1 MKKLVWCCLLAI
13 VSLALNAQEIVIKG
27 KVKDAGNSEPIIAAN
42 VSLLTTDSAL
52 VGGMATDTKGSFRLR
67 KIQSGDYLV
76 SVTYLGYKPSVLKL
90 DGVTT
95 SVDLQDIWLEPE
107 AVQLGE
113 VAVAAS
119 AMVRKIDRQLLF
131 PSPEQMQKSTDGLDL
146 TRRLSLPRIMVDMAE
161 KNISMANGNVQLR
174 INGVASTSKDVLA
187 IPPAD
192 ILRVEYHDN
201 PGLRY
206 GEGVDVVLDYITV
219 KRMSGGNFGVD
230 LNHQLNTFWMGDYL
244 YGKYNHGKSEFSLS
258 SFANGHKYSEYWKD
272 VTETFRYPDSELT
285 RRQEGL
291 PDRNYEMYWVTTA
304 NYNYREG
311 EKYFL
316 NAKFNMFLYDYPH
329 EYGKSLLSNSVN
341 DRITRLTSYDKQLT
355 KRPSLDIY
363 FFRQLPRKQAI
374 ILNAVGTY
382 SNTDSEHQ
390 YRETADEAVLTD
402 ISTFVRGKRY
412 SVIGEGIYEKELA
425 SGDRLTG
432 GVKHTQAYTDN
443 VYTGS
448 GNYTT
453 EMIEAETYLYSQ
465 YIGKWKSFVYNIGVG
480 ASRQYVSQEGADSY
494 DRWYFRPTV
503 NLTYNINPKLSLRY
517 RYTFRNQNPSLA
529 QLSNVEQWIDSLQIR
544 KGNPGLK
551 PFLFHYNALDFNVN
565 TAKVKTGM
573 TVSYHYYPD
582 AVMEET
588 RFDAVRRLFVRTYD
602 NQKSF
607 SRFSA
612 DAYLNYSPF
621 GDYLNINASGGI
633 NHFVSEGNQ
642 YSHTFTNA
650 YYILNLSSDVKKFT
664 FGLMF
669 YKRAFSF
676 WGETSSEADCFNM
689 LRVGYRLGKVQ
700 LGASFST
707 PFYSTTA
714 RYRTK
719 NRSELAPYVSDT
731 RFGDIY
737 PSFRLSFSYHL
748 DFGRKYQSGNRKV
761 NNADNESG
769 ILDNRK

>member
-1 MKKLVWCCLLAI
+1 MKKLICFCLLAI
-13 VSLALNAQEIVIKG
+13 VSLTLNAQEIVIKG
-27 KVKDAGNSEPIIAAN
+27 NVKDAGNSEPVVAAN
-42 VSLLTTDSAL
+42 ISLLTKDSAL
-52 VGGMATDTKGSFRLR
+52 VGGVASDNKGNFRLR
-67 KIQSGDYLV
+67 NLKHGDYLV
-76 SVTYLGYKPSVLKL
+76 GVTYLGYKPSVLKL
-90 DGVTT
+90 EGVTV
-95 SVDLQDIWLEPE
+95 SVDVHEVWLEPDVVE
-107 AVQLGE
+107 LNE
-113 VAVAAS
+113 VSVEAS
-119 AMVRKIDRQLLF
+119 AMVRRIDRQLLF
-131 PSPEQMQKSTDGLDL
+131 PSREQMEKSTDGLDL
-146 TRRLSLPRIMVDMAE
+146 TRRLALPRIMVDMAE

-174 INGVASTSKDVLA
+174 INGVSATSKDVLA
-187 IPPAD
+187 IPPSD
-192 ILRVEYHDN
+192 IRRVEYHDN

-219 KRMSGGNFGVD
+219 KHTSGGNFGVD

-258 SFANGHKYSEYWKD
+258 SFANGHKYTEYGKD
-272 VTETFRYPDSELT
+272 MTETFRYPNSELT
-285 RRQEGL
+285 RKQEGI
-291 PDRNYEMYWVTTA
+291 PDRNYEMYWETTA

-311 EKYFL
+311 DKYFL

-329 EYGKSLLSNSVN
+329 DYSKSLLSNSVN
-341 DRITRLTSYDKQLT
+341 DQITQLSSYDKTLT
-355 KRPSLDIY
+355 RRPSLDIY
-363 FFRQLPRKQAI
+363 FFRQLPRKQALV
-374 ILNAVGTY
+374 LNAVGTY
-382 SNTDSEHQ
+382 SDTDNEHQ
-390 YRETADEAVLTD
+390 YRETADDQFLTD
-402 ISTFVRGKRY
+402 ISTFVKGKRY
-412 SVIGEGIYEKELA
+412 SLIGEGIYEKELA
-425 SGDRLTG
+425 SGDRFTG

-453 EMIEAETYLYSQ
+453 KMTEAETYLYTQ
-465 YIGKWKSFVYNIGVG
+465 YIGKWKAFVYNVGVG
-480 ASRQYVSQEGADSY
+480 ASRQYLSQEGVASY

-503 NLTYNINPKLSLRY
+503 NLTYNINQKLSFRY

-544 KGNPGLK
+544 KGNPDLK
-551 PFLFHYNALDFNVN
+551 PYFFHSNALDFNVN
-565 TAKVKTGM
+565 TAKVKTGL
-573 TVSYHYYPD
+573 TLSYYYMPD

-588 RFDAVRRLFVRTYD
+588 RFDAARHLFVRTYD

-607 SRFSA
+607 SRFTA

-633 NHFVSEGNQ
+633 NHFISEGNN

-650 YYILNLSSDVKKFT
+650 YYMLNLSSDVKKFT

-689 LRVGYRLGKVQ
+689 LRVGYRLNKVQ

-714 RYRTK
+714 LYRTK

-737 PSFRLSFSYHL
+737 PSFRLTFSYRL
-748 DFGRKYQSGNRKV
+748 DFGRKYQSGYRKV